1 MLFLRI
7 QIRKSCKFDFNLPI
21 MIERI
26 LEKTIKSQLNKG
38 KAIILLGARQV
49 GKTTLLK
56 MLFGNAPDV
65 LWLNGD
71 ELDVQALFETISAT
85 RLKAIFG
92 NNKII
97 LIDEAQRIKDIG
109 LRMKLITDQ
118 IPEVQLV
125 ATGSSAFELANQVN
139 EPLTG
144 RKWEYK
150 MYPISF
156 GEMVKH
162 HGLLEEKRMLPHR
175 MVFGYYP
182 DVINN
187 VGVEKEILKQLSN
200 SYLYKDVL
208 LLEQIK
214 KPEGLIKLLQGLAFQ
229 VGSQVSYNELSK
241 LCGLDAKTV
250 EKYIVLL
257 EQTFIV
263 YRVGSFS
270 RNLRSELKKSRKIYF
285 YDNGIRNALIA
296 NFNQLEL
303 RQDIGALWEN
313 FVFSERMKYLH
324 YQQKWTNTWYWRTKE
339 QKEIDCI
346 EESDGQIT
354 AFEFKWQPNAK
365 FKAPKLFLENYP
377 NSLYKIIHRDNIED
391 FLL

>member
-1 MLFLRI
+1 
-7 QIRKSCKFDFNLPI
+7 

-26 LEKTIKSQLNKG
+26 LEKTIKNQLNKG
-38 KAIILLGARQV
+38 KAIVLLGARQV

-56 MLFGNAPDV
+56 KIFEKSLDV

-71 ELDVQALFETISAT
+71 ELDIQALFETISAT

-92 NNKII
+92 TKKII
-97 LIDEAQRIKDIG
+97 VIDEAQRIKDIG

-125 ATGSSAFELANQVN
+125 ATGSSAFELANQIN

-144 RKWEYK
+144 RKWEYN
-150 MYPISF
+150 MYPVSF
-156 GEMVKH
+156 GEMVAH
-162 HGLLEEKRMLPHR
+162 HGLLEEKRLLPHR

-187 VGVEKEILKQLSN
+187 AGIEKEILKQLSN

-263 YRVGSFS
+263 YRIGSFS

-303 RQDIGALWEN
+303 RQDVGALWEN
-313 FVFSERMKYLH
+313 FVFSERMKYQQ
-324 YQQKWTNTWYWRTKE
+324 YKQKWTNTWYWRTKE

-346 EESDGQIT
+346 EESDGKLT
-354 AFEFKWQPNAK
+354 AFEFKWNPEAK
-365 FKAPKLFLENYP
+365 YKKPKLFLETYP
-377 NSLYKIIHRDNIED
+377 QSEFKIIHKNNVED
-391 FLL
+391 FLMGDE